1 MSTTNH
7 TLEVCMC
14 LQQESISILLKL
26 KRSFSKKLLDLYKA
40 TGIPPEAV
48 IENEYIPAVEL
59 NCQL

>member
-1 MSTTNH
+1 MFCYSEAYVH
-7 TLEVCMC
+7 DKSHFGGMYVP
-14 LQQESISILLKL
+14 SARIHKY
-26 KRSFSKKLLDLYKA
+26 LLDLYKA